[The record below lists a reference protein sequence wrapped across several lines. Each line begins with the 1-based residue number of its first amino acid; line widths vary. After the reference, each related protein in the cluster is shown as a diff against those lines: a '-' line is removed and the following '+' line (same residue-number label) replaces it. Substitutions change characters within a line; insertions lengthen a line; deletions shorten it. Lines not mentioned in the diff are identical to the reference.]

1 MLKPTF
7 GGVRPLVAAALA
19 ASMGCGSDLALPD
32 PSGATLDI
40 SIVDGNG
47 QRGPVGEALPEPLVV
62 KVIAGG
68 GEPVSG
74 RRVAF
79 VAVSEGAGTLEPD
92 TTETDE
98 NGEAEAQWFLGTVP
112 GDHEVQARVVSDL
125 AEPPRTQF
133 QASAVAAE
141 PDTLRALSVLNQPG
155 RRGDTLDDPLVVVA
169 VDRFGNAVPGIA
181 VQWDVTSGEGQ
192 VSADQ
197 TITGTDGSASVI
209 WTLGG
214 RIGVQ
219 KVTATVGGATGS
231 PVTFQAV
238 VLF

>member
-7 GGVRPLVAAALA
+7 GGVRPLLAAALA

-40 SIVDGNG
+40 TIVDGNG
-47 QRGPVGEALPEPLVV
+47 QSGPVGQALPEPLVV
-62 KVIAGG
+62 KVVTEDAQ
-68 GEPVSG
+68 PVSG

-79 VAVSEGAGTLEPD
+79 VPVSVGAGTLEPD

-98 NGEAEAQWFLGTVP
+98 KGEAEAQWVLGTVP
-112 GDHEVQARVVSDL
+112 GNQEVEARVVSDL
-125 AEPPRTQF
+125 EEPPRTQF
-133 QASAVAAE
+133 QAAAVAAE
-141 PDTLRALSVLNQPG
+141 PDTLRAISVLNQPG
-155 RRGDTLDDPLVVVA
+155 RRGDTVDDPLVVIA

-181 VQWDVTSGEGQ
+181 VDWDVTSGEGQ

-219 KVTATVGGATGS
+219 KVTASIGGATGS